1 MIDRVREYVQSY
13 DPSIEPIIFKEK
25 TSTVEEAANVLGV
38 EPGRIAKSILF
49 RSGDAYGLFVVSGDK
64 RIDQK
69 KVKALIGSKPKM
81 ASLTEVEA
89 VTGYKVGGVC
99 PFNLVKD
106 ISVYLDETM
115 QRFDVVYTSAGSANS
130 LLPISIKK
138 LMEITGGS
146 LVDVSM
152 S

>member
-38 EPGRIAKSILF
+38 EQGKIAKSILF
-49 RSGDAYGLFVVSGDK
+49 RSGNTYGLFVVSGDK

-69 KVKALIGSKPKM
+69 KVKTLIGSKPKM

-106 ISVYLDETM
+106 IPVYLDETM

>member
-13 DPSIEPIIFKEK
+13 DPSIEPIVFKEK
-25 TSTVEEAANVLGV
+25 TGTVEEAARVLGV
-38 EPGRIAKSILF
+38 EPGKIAKSILF
-49 RSGDAYGLFVVSGDK
+49 RSGDKYGLFVVAGDR

-69 KVKALIGSKPKM
+69 KVKTLLGSKPKM
-81 ASLTEVEA
+81 ASSTEVEA

-99 PFNLVKD
+99 PFNLLQD
-106 ISVYLDETM
+106 IPVYLDETM
-115 QRFDVVYTSAGSANS
+115 QRFNVVYTAAGSANS
-130 LLPISIKK
+130 LLPISLEK